1 MTTVFE
7 AAHAVEAH
15 MVLNLLQQQGV
26 AGRIEGEYLQG
37 AIGQLPARGLV
48 RVVVDAE
55 DLASAQAIVAAF
67 EAEQPSD
74 ATSLT
79 PARSVD
85 SRWAWFLAGVLFGA
99 LAAAAVLSRPA
110 APGGQVAQARTDSAP
125 AGLMTA
131 GNPSGR

>member
-48 RVVVDAE
+48 RVVVDDE
-55 DLASAQAIVAAF
+55 DLAAARAIVAAF

-74 ATSLT
+74 ATSRA
-79 PARSVD
+79 PAQAAP
-85 SRWAWFLAGVLFGA
+85 SRWAWFLAGVLLGA
-99 LAAAAVLSRPA
+99 LAAAAMLRQPV
-110 APGGQVAQARTDSAP
+110 APGGQVALAPTDAAP
-125 AGLMTA
+125 TDAMTA